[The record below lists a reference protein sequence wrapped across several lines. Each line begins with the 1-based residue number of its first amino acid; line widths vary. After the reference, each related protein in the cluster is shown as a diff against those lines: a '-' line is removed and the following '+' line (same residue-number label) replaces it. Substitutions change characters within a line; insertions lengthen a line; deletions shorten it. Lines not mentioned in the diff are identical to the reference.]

1 MKIEPRA
8 IELIS
13 DQNGTSVRATIS
25 TAGGALKKLSVN
37 NIDIVPPTNGHEPNR
52 YGDGIVLAPWA
63 NRIDH
68 GQWKHEGK
76 ILQLEVNE
84 KDLDNALHGLVGE
97 AVFEIAEQA
106 PHIVTIQTNVA
117 PTSGY
122 PFELLVSVTYELTA
136 SGIKTTHTAKNIGV
150 DKAPYMVGT
159 HPYFQ
164 ISGTP
169 TEELEFKTDARSV
182 DLVDDRKI
190 PVGKLAIV
198 GTDYDLSQWRK
209 LKDCNFDH
217 GFGNLN
223 RDTQGRGHHYLRSP
237 KGEVL
242 DVWQSAEMTY
252 TFIFTPD
259 FYVNNADQTPRHAI
273 AIEPQTAPANAFN
286 SKEDLIW
293 LEPNQVHSASWGAE
307 LSF

>member
-1 MKIEPRA
+1 MKTEPTA
-8 IELIS
+8 IELFS
-13 DQNGTSVRATIS
+13 DLSGTLVRATIS
-25 TAGGALKKLSVN
+25 TFGGALKKLSVN
-37 NIDIVPPTNGHEPNR
+37 KIDIVPPTEGHTPNR

-63 NRIDH
+63 NRINH
-68 GQWKHEGK
+68 GQWTHEGK
-76 ILQLEVNE
+76 TLQLEVNE
-84 KDLDNALHGLVGE
+84 KDLDNALHGLVGT
-97 AVFEIAEQA
+97 ANFEITKQSESS
-106 PHIVTIQTNVA
+106 VTLQTKVD
-117 PTSGY
+117 PTAGY

-136 SGIKTTHTAKNIGV
+136 AGIKTTHTAQNIGV
-150 DKAPYMVGT
+150 EKAPYMVGT

-182 DLVDDRKI
+182 DLVDERKI
-190 PVGKLAIV
+190 PIGKLAIL
-198 GTDYDLSQWRK
+198 GTDYDLSDWRK

-223 RDTQGRGHHYLRSP
+223 RDAKGHGHHYLRSP

-242 DVWQSAEMTY
+242 DIWQSAEMTY

-259 FYVNNADQTPRHAI
+259 FYVNNADSTPRHAI